1 MKAHPDG
8 TVDLIEEEVDTYSRF
23 LAGDTASFR
32 EYMREE
38 TLAEMEG
45 YDDPVSLE
53 DAVQEAGQDAIKHY
67 REDRP
72 DEAAETFRDVRS
84 EAVWSDEISSVYKE
98 EVLRGVARAAAA
110 YLTDEGK
117 AVEEPRDV
125 ELRFDHATGS
135 YDWHNDVVRIGER
148 EPRIEYKPAIFGMMV
163 HELVHKKQFE
173 DKMDE
178 GVASYNEAL
187 EETGVD
193 LERVGP
199 DHEDHHGYGT
209 MMQAEGETVEGL
221 LERAAEQDHP
231 EAEQYLRRALDEELK
246 TYTYEPADPFDPER
260 EVRNVD
266 LFGPD
271 EEVMPHIKYLEAEG
285 IEDRQG
291 QEAYLTGVVR
301 KNKGGEMIE
310 AEMRERLDL

>member
-23 LAGDTASFR
+23 LAGDDQGFR

-38 TLAEMEG
+38 TLAEMEA

-53 DAVQEAGQDAIKHY
+53 DAVQEAGQNAIKHY

-72 DEAAETFRDVRS
+72 EEAAETFRDVRS
-84 EAVWSDEISSVYKE
+84 EAVWSEEISSVYKE
-98 EVLRGVARAAAA
+98 EVLRGVAMAAAE
-110 YLTDEGK
+110 YLTEEGN

-135 YDWHNDVVRIGER
+135 YDWHNDVVRVGEK
-148 EPRIEYKPAIFGMMV
+148 EPRIEYKPAMFGLMV
-163 HELVHKKQFE
+163 HEMFHKKQFE
-173 DKMDE
+173 DLMAE
-178 GVASYNEAL
+178 SVEAYNEAL

-193 LERVGP
+193 LERVDP
-199 DHEDHHGYGT
+199 DHEDHHSYGT
-209 MMQAEGETVEGL
+209 MMQAEGETVETL

-231 EAEQYLRRALDEELK
+231 EAEQYLRRALDEELE
-246 TYTYEPADPFDPER
+246 TYAHEPADPFDPER
-260 EVRNVD
+260 EARSVD
-266 LFGPD
+266 LFGPE
-271 EEVMPHIKYLEAEG
+271 EEVVPHIKYLEAEG

-310 AEMRERLDL
+310 AEMRERLGL